1 MKEFIDM
8 RHWPLVGLHMP
19 EQVADERAGDMI
31 AQLESLYARA
41 EPFVLL
47 MEGVEFPRQSG
58 RFMTT
63 YAQWSRDRFVDQQR
77 YCLGALRIETDETL
91 RHEYLRKAEAWNAS
105 GRAPYPYRVV
115 ATRAEAEAQARAWLA
130 GHHPSPSDVTP
141 HADPTRD
148 NPYEPPH
155 HVRHSS

>member
-1 MKEFIDM
+1 MKEFTDM

-19 EQVADERAGDMI
+19 AQVADGRVGDMI
-31 AQLESLYARA
+31 EQLESLYARA

-47 MEGVEFPRQSG
+47 LEGVELPRQSA

-63 YAQWSRDRFVDQQR
+63 YAQWSRERFGEQQR
-77 YCLGALRIETDETL
+77 YCLGALRVETDETL
-91 RHEYLRKAEAWNAS
+91 RREYLRKAEAWNAS

-130 GHHPSPSDVTP
+130 DTASALQS
-141 HADPTRD
+141 
-148 NPYEPPH
+148 
-155 HVRHSS
+155 

>member
-47 MEGVEFPRQSG
+47 MEGVEFPRQSKC
-58 RFMTT
+58 FMTT
-63 YAQWSRDRFVDQQR
+63 YAQWSRDRFADQQR
-77 YCLGALRIETDETL
+77 HCLGALRIEADETL
-91 RHEYLRKAEAWNAS
+91 RREYLRKAEAWNDS

-115 ATRAEAEAQARAWLA
+115 ATHAEAEMQASAWLA
-130 GHHPSPSDVTP
+130 EHGVSTAKLVPAVTGL
-141 HADPTRD
+141 RQ
-148 NPYEPPH
+148 
-155 HVRHSS
+155 

>member
-47 MEGVEFPRQSG
+47 LEGVEFPRQSG

-91 RHEYLRKAEAWNAS
+91 RREYLRKAEAWNAS

-115 ATRAEAEAQARAWLA
+115 ATRAEAETQARAWLA
-130 GHHPSPSDVTP
+130 GHGATSGEMGVT
-141 HADPTRD
+141 TTGLRQ
-148 NPYEPPH
+148 
-155 HVRHSS
+155 